1 MKEEAAKLEEDAEFS
16 EFSQEEDYRRRLRQE
31 AEARAGDQVSV
42 TLSGELDG
50 GRNPGLLYRRKIEG
64 EQIL

>member
-31 AEARAGDQVSV
+31 AEARGGDQVSV
-42 TLSGELDG
+42 TLSGEC
-50 GRNPGLLYRRKIEG
+50 
-64 EQIL
+64 